1 MTHATTTRGREPL
14 PSAFASTDTFVNGHA
29 VIYMSIPPG
38 TSTHLDKGIWGLA
51 GEEIE
56 LVARCVEIVNNQA
69 DRCRE
74 DEEDERLAV
83 VRKQ

>member
-1 MTHATTTRGREPL
+1 
-14 PSAFASTDTFVNGHA
+14 
-29 VIYMSIPPG
+29 MSIPPG